1 MTLDLSAAGTLI
13 YHFFGKT
20 VNAVARQTKFVQR
33 ASKLTGQLFLQ
44 AIVFA
49 YIQKPTADL
58 ADIAQGCTDLGV
70 AISPQGVDQRIN
82 AQAMAFVQEMFR
94 QAMTE
99 FKNKLALPLPILQQ
113 FSALNLVDSSVVALP
128 AQLQADYPGCGG
140 NGPQASL
147 KVQLVFE
154 FLYGNLQH
162 LVFQAG
168 RAPDQKY
175 QAYLSVVQP
184 GSLTLMDLGYF
195 CLDTFKAIMATPA
208 DVLSR
213 FLPQTGLL
221 TSDGQPLQL
230 LAWLQSQSGSSFDLD
245 VQVGLQAKH
254 GLPCRLLGLRLPQE
268 LADRRRQK
276 AKDKARRTHK
286 AVTQAYLATLDWTL
300 FVTNVPSTMLTLE
313 QVAVLY
319 RVRWQ
324 IELVFKLWKSYAGLK
339 RVAGWRKERVLV
351 ELYAK
356 LIGLVLTHFLV
367 APFRL
372 HQDREISPVKV
383 REILARFGR
392 DLARNLA
399 HRPELLL
406 TMAQLARYIQRFG
419 FKEKRT
425 KQPNVCR
432 TLELI
437 SVIYELELDI
447 KLEMDLPPLL
457 A

>member
-70 AISPQGVDQRIN
+70 PISPQGVDQRIN
-82 AQAMAFVQEMFR
+82 AQAMVFVQEMFR

-99 FKNKLALPLPILQQ
+99 FKNKLPLPLPILQQ

-147 KVQLVFE
+147 KFQMVFE
-154 FLYGNLQH
+154 FLYGNLQQ
-162 LVFQAG
+162 LIFQAG

-195 CLDTFKAIMATPA
+195 CLDSFKAIMATPA
-208 DVLSR
+208 YVLSR

-221 TSDGQPLQL
+221 TSDGQPLAL
-230 LAWLQSQSGSSFDLD
+230 LAWLQAQPGPSFDLE
-245 VQVGLQAKH
+245 VQVGQQAKH
-254 GLPCRLLGLRLPQE
+254 HLPCRLLGLRLPQE

-286 AVTQAYLATLDWTL
+286 VVTQAYLATLDWTL

-351 ELYAK
+351 EVYAK

-367 APFRL
+367 APFRF
-372 HQDREISPVKV
+372 QRDRELSPVKV

-392 DLARNLA
+392 DLARHLA
-399 HRPELLL
+399 HLPELVT